1 MTPADDATRDPGT
14 DPASDSASDSAPDP
28 AADPAA
34 HVDQAALAGG
44 GGTAETDVSRV
55 RKQKKKKKAARDAA
69 PAAPLPASA
78 LPAAPLAA
86 GAPSDDSAA
95 PPPAGPAETKRRK
108 DKAKPPAPEPDEGRP
123 LGTTKAVETMFRNAV
138 RAELDIIALAA
149 TKANI
154 MISLNGFIISALMI
168 SGAFLFNSSPGFL
181 LPAGVFMLTSAASI
195 IFALLAASP
204 ERADLLASGWD
215 WLRDVIARRARL
227 RDLRSY
233 VMRGRVPAE
242 GQPLN
247 LLIYEDRV
255 QLSRSE
261 FWDRM
266 QALLRDRDDIYRQM
280 TDQLYWLGQM
290 ANHKFKLLNVSY
302 TVFRW
307 GLLASVLTFI
317 LVRSTFAVFP
327 SLSGEQPV
335 RLQNLGIAEFSDIY
349 EPSAV
354 QQMPDGRI
362 LVVEDEAKRAI
373 SVMTLAEDGSLVEDS
388 AADLRLTRAFGRKLS
403 DLEGLSID
411 QAENIYAITSHSTN
425 AKGTRE
431 PDREQLLRFRIRGSN
446 VGDIASV
453 TNLRDALVGD
463 QALAE
468 ALRAAAGGPVEMN
481 KLNIEGLAYH
491 QQTGQLLL
499 GLRAP
504 KAGDRSII
512 VPLLNPGA
520 MFDDAAPPRFGAP
533 ILLNLQDGGIR
544 ALSFDP
550 ILGAFLIVNEI
561 EGDDD
566 NKVSQL
572 WSWSGDPAVAPQ
584 PIALPEIINL
594 NNVESI
600 DSVMV
605 HGEPR
610 LLIMSDE
617 GDPAKDR
624 PAKYMMLDYAQLGR

>member
-1 MTPADDATRDPGT
+1 MTPADDATRDPARDPGT
-14 DPASDSASDSAPDP
+14 DPAPDP
-28 AADPAA
+28 AGDPAA

-44 GGTAETDVSRV
+44 GGTAETDASRI
-55 RKQKKKKKAARDAA
+55 RKQKKKKKVARDAA
-69 PAAPLPASA
+69 PAAPLPAASIT
-78 LPAAPLAA
+78 A
-86 GAPSDDSAA
+86 GAPPDDPAV

-168 SGAFLFNSSPGFL
+168 SGAL
-181 LPAGVFMLTSAASI
+181 VFMLTSAASI

-233 VMRGRVPAE
+233 VMRGRAPAE

-362 LVVEDEAKRAI
+362 LVVEDEAKRAV

-403 DLEGLSID
+403 DLEGLTID

-491 QQTGQLLL
+491 QQTGQLLV

-520 MFDDAAPPRFGAP
+520 VPALAAA
-533 ILLNLQDGGIR
+533 
-544 ALSFDP
+544 
-550 ILGAFLIVNEI
+550 
-561 EGDDD
+561 
-566 NKVSQL
+566 
-572 WSWSGDPAVAPQ
+572 
-584 PIALPEIINL
+584 
-594 NNVESI
+594 
-600 DSVMV
+600 
-605 HGEPR
+605 
-610 LLIMSDE
+610 
-617 GDPAKDR
+617 
-624 PAKYMMLDYAQLGR
+624 